1 MKISL
6 KETKL
11 ETRNFKE
18 KFSRGKEI
26 MFLRKGLKKSVK
38 IRKVRLKKEENQ
50 PLIIFFFSLSW
61 IRYNTWVYTRVFFY
75 LNNAFVCYF
84 FCVIRQKSKVQ
95 TVYEKEWL
103 IVRLLCALLIKKNYY
118 YYKLVLVKLRK
129 KWWLTA
135 RSLSTERAI
144 EQLEQQAY
152 KIKNLKAKVYEKKMT
167 GNLSMTPNC

>member
-1 MKISL
+1 MFTERNLTPNSFSLTPSQTTFLVFFFISMTIYSFLLFKSMKISL

-26 MFLRKGLKKSVK
+26 MFLRKGFKKSVK
-38 IRKVRLKKEENQ
+38 IRKVRLKKGENQ

-103 IVRLLCALLIKKNYY
+103 IVRLLCALLIKKIII
-118 YYKLVLVKLRK
+118 
-129 KWWLTA
+129 TI
-135 RSLSTERAI
+135 SLS
-144 EQLEQQAY
+144 
-152 KIKNLKAKVYEKKMT
+152 
-167 GNLSMTPNC
+167 